1 MSRATGGGRSARRA
15 RRSYPWSLHPIQT
28 ATTRRRRRTWQRTDS
43 KLSQRGAARATQATT
58 LTLRLLQDG
67 PSEGYRV
74 ESNGVPLGVIGRT
87 YGVDTSRWYWS
98 LSSISTPLD
107 ARGMSHP
114 CGGGVDQVEALER
127 LTAH

>member
-1 MSRATGGGRSARRA
+1 VVVASDPDGHNEAAA
-15 RRSYPWSLHPIQT
+15 ENVAAY
-28 ATTRRRRRTWQRTDS
+28 DS
-43 KLSQRGAARATQATT
+43 KLSQLGAARATQATT

-67 PSEGYRV
+67 LSEGYRV
-74 ESNGVPLGVIGRT
+74 ESNGAPLGVIGRT

-114 CGGGVDQVEALER
+114 CGGGADQAEALER
-127 LTAH
+127 LTAHWHAWLATAGLYPDPT